1 MEIRGDVHPKILI
14 LTISHGASH
23 QRASNALRKALLEL
37 HPGLTVAVVDALKLC
52 SGWFRAYY
60 DSYLIP
66 LKYWPGL
73 WAKIENLQRQA
84 ESTGPSWL
92 YRKGAAPLFRFIK
105 EFNPDVL
112 IATEVGMGELAAM
125 FKRETG
131 ARFYFVALVLMDF
144 NRAWVQPEMDLYP
157 VTPGD
162 LAAELEAAGVPSAKI
177 LPCGLP
183 IDTAFSSLP
192 DRETARKR
200 LAVDLHL
207 PLVLLLFGGTGHG
220 KPARIVAELMKVR
233 EPLQAVFVVGR
244 NRRLEEETRRLVREC
259 PSFRVL
265 GWVDNIH
272 EWMAAADLLLSK
284 PGGSTLTEAF
294 TCGLPMLAFDPL
306 PGNETRTCQRV
317 EKWGVGHWIQQ
328 PEELAPTI
336 ERLLRSP
343 GELQHLQVRARA
355 MARPRAAH
363 DAAEA
368 ILQRWNT
375 TD

>member
-1 MEIRGDVHPKILI
+1 MNDQPRILI

-23 QRASNALRKALLEL
+23 QRASNALRQALLEIQ
-37 HPGLTVAVVDALKLC
+37 PGLTVEVVDALKLC
-52 SGWFRAYY
+52 TGWFRAYY

-73 WAKIENLQRQA
+73 WARIENLQHQA

-92 YRKGAAPLFRFIK
+92 YRKGAAPLFRSIAK
-105 EFNPDVL
+105 FNPDVL

-125 FKRETG
+125 FRRETG
-131 ARFYFVALVLMDF
+131 KRFYLVALVLMDF
-144 NRAWVQPEMDLYP
+144 NRAWVQPEINLYP

-162 LAAELEAAGVPSAKI
+162 LAAELEAAGVSPAKI

-183 IDTAFSSLP
+183 IDTAFNSLP
-192 DRETARKR
+192 DGETARKR
-200 LAVDLHL
+200 LGIALRL
-207 PLVLLLFGGTGHG
+207 PLVLVLFGGTGHG

-233 EPLQAVFVVGR
+233 EPLQAVFVAGR
-244 NRRLEEETRRLVREC
+244 NRRLEEETRRLARAC
-259 PSFRVL
+259 PNFRVL
-265 GWVDNIH
+265 GWINNVH

-294 TCGLPMLAFDPL
+294 ACGLPMLAFDPL
-306 PGNETRTCQRV
+306 PGNEMRTCQRV
-317 EKWGVGHWIQQ
+317 EKWGVGHWIKKS
-328 PEELAPTI
+328 EEIAPTI
-336 ERLLRSP
+336 ESLLRSP
-343 GELQHLQVRARA
+343 EKLQRLRAA
-355 MARPRAAH
+355 AHSMARPRAAH

-375 TD
+375 SH